1 MKCFY
6 ILIFFYKLIF
16 IFSPIPNWDLENISE
31 KVFSSESSENEHQYI
46 LYNKN
51 GYILIKEISKDDGKI
66 KSKNY
71 LSYYENSGKVTQEV
85 QFENIEST
93 YYNELG
99 AKKLICPQGKFH
111 PYDFENNIYIIPPSF
126 VENGN

>member
-1 MKCFY
+1 MKCFH

-51 GYILIKEISKDDGKI
+51 GYILIKKTSKDDGKI

-71 LSYYENSGKVTQEV
+71 LSYYSGNSGEVTQEV
-85 QFENIEST
+85 QFENIES
-93 YYNELG
+93 
-99 AKKLICPQGKFH
+99 
-111 PYDFENNIYIIPPSF
+111 IYC
-126 VENGN
+126 N

>member
-1 MKCFY
+1 M
-6 ILIFFYKLIF
+6 
-16 IFSPIPNWDLENISE
+16 
-31 KVFSSESSENEHQYI
+31 FSSESSENEHQYI

-51 GYILIKEISKDDGKI
+51 GYILIKKTSKDDGKI

-71 LSYYENSGKVTQEV
+71 LSYYSENNGEVTKEV

-99 AKKLICPQGKFH
+99 AKILVCPQGKFH
-111 PYDFENNIYIIPPSF
+111 PYDFENNIYIIPPFF
-126 VENGN
+126 VEIGNWDLSCINTIMDIS

>member
-51 GYILIKEISKDDGKI
+51 YYILIKKI
-66 KSKNY
+66 
-71 LSYYENSGKVTQEV
+71 
-85 QFENIEST
+85 
-93 YYNELG
+93 
-99 AKKLICPQGKFH
+99 
-111 PYDFENNIYIIPPSF
+111 
-126 VENGN
+126 